1 MIHLT
6 EEDLNR
12 INQGL
17 KRRDFIRLSALTI
30 GALAFNNY
38 FPLMAA
44 ERKKLISGKSVIYI
58 CLDGG
63 PAHLDTFDPKP
74 KAGRDYCGPYRL
86 PLPTVV
92 PGLVICEKLPLLAK
106 MADKYAI
113 IRSMTHGYQG
123 HETASYVT
131 ETGTIPSNNLIY
143 PSTGA
148 IIAFKKESEYKNSIP
163 PYMSVTTASTRF
175 NEAGFLGPQY
185 KSFATG
191 GEPERDNFSV
201 EGIVNNSV
209 SDEKLNRRK
218 NLLNLVDDFGNQFDQ
233 NPEFQKLDNFR
244 DKAYSLILG
253 EDRKVFNLK
262 EESNITRDRYGRN
275 RLGQS
280 CLLARRL
287 AEKGVPFITVRST
300 GWDTHKQHFE
310 RMEEKLPEL
319 DKAVSALL
327 ADLAERGLL
336 DQTIVICGGEFGRT
350 PKIMWESPWNGGRG
364 HFSNAF
370 SYLVAGG
377 GFIGGKILGKTDN
390 LGEKVIERPVYPW
403 DLTASVYTLMG
414 IDPKGKLIHPREG
427 EIPILPGLGGKQSG
441 GILTEIMK

>member
-6 EEDLNR
+6 ENDLNQ
-12 INQGL
+12 INKSL
-17 KRRDFIRLSALTI
+17 KRRDFIRWSAVTI
-30 GALAFNNY
+30 GTLALSKY
-38 FPLMAA
+38 FPLNAA
-44 ERKKLISGKSVIYI
+44 ERKKIIRGKSVIYI

-63 PAHLDTFDPKP
+63 PSQLDTFDPKP
-74 KAGRDYCGPYRL
+74 KAGREYCGLYRQ
-86 PLPTVV
+86 PLSTEV
-92 PGLVICEKLPLLAK
+92 PGLEICEKLPLLAK

-148 IIAFKKESEYKNSIP
+148 IIAFKKENEYKNSIP

-191 GEPERDNFSV
+191 GEPERDHFSV
-201 EGIVNNSV
+201 EGIINHSV

-218 NLLNLVDDFGNQFDQ
+218 NILELVDDFGKQYDQ
-233 NPEFQKLDNFR
+233 NPEFQKLDDFR

-253 EDRKVFNLK
+253 DDRKVFNL
-262 EESNITRDRYGRN
+262 EEEDSKTRDRYGRN

-287 AEKGVPFITVRST
+287 AEKGVPFITVRNT

-327 ADLAERGLL
+327 ADLSERGLL
-336 DQTIVICGGEFGRT
+336 DQTIVVCGGEFGRT
-350 PKIMWESPWNGGRG
+350 PKVMWESPWNGGRG
-364 HFSNAF
+364 HCSYAF

-377 GFIGGKILGKTDN
+377 GFVGGKVIGKTDN
-390 LGEKVIERPVYPW
+390 AGEKVIERPVYPW

-414 IDPKGKLIHPREG
+414 IDPMSKLVHPREG
-427 EIPILPGLGGKQSG
+427 SIPILPGLGGKLSG

>member
-17 KRRDFIRLSALTI
+17 GRRDFIRMSTLTI
-30 GALAFNNY
+30 GSLAFNNY

-44 ERKKLISGKSVIYI
+44 DRKKLSSGKSVIYI

-63 PAHLDTFDPKP
+63 PCHLDTFDPKP

-92 PGLVICEKLPLLAK
+92 PGLEICEKLPLLSK

-148 IIAFKKESEYKNSIP
+148 IIAFKKENEYKNSIP
-163 PYMSVTTASTRF
+163 PYMSVTAASTRF

-191 GEPERDNFSV
+191 GEPEKDNFSV

-218 NLLNLVDDFGNQFDQ
+218 DLLNLVDDFGVQFDQ

-244 DKAYSLILG
+244 EKAYSLILG

-262 EESNITRDRYGRN
+262 EESDKTRDRYGRN

-287 AEKGVPFITVRST
+287 VEKGVPFITVRNN

-310 RMEEKLPEL
+310 RMAEKLP
-319 DKAVSALL
+319 
-327 ADLAERGLL
+327 
-336 DQTIVICGGEFGRT
+336 
-350 PKIMWESPWNGGRG
+350 
-364 HFSNAF
+364 
-370 SYLVAGG
+370 
-377 GFIGGKILGKTDN
+377 
-390 LGEKVIERPVYPW
+390 
-403 DLTASVYTLMG
+403 
-414 IDPKGKLIHPREG
+414 
-427 EIPILPGLGGKQSG
+427 
-441 GILTEIMK
+441 

>member
-1 MIHLT
+1 MIQLT
-6 EEDLNR
+6 EKDINR
-12 INQGL
+12 INQNL
-17 KRRDFIRLSALTI
+17 RRRDFIRLSALTF
-30 GALAFNNY
+30 GTLAFSKY
-38 FPLMAA
+38 LPARA
-44 ERKKLISGKSVIYI
+44 TQRKKMLTGKSVIYI

-63 PAHLDTFDPKP
+63 PSHLDTFDPKP

-86 PLPTVV
+86 PLSTVV
-92 PGLVICEKLPLLAK
+92 PGLEICEKLPLLAK
-106 MADKYAI
+106 IADKYSI

-143 PSTGA
+143 PATGA
-148 IIAFKKESEYKNSIP
+148 VIAFKKESEYKNSIP

-191 GEPERDNFSV
+191 GEPDRDNFSV
-201 EGIVNNSV
+201 EGIINSSV

-218 NLLNLVDDFGNQFDQ
+218 DLLDLVDNFGLQFNQ

-262 EESNITRDRYGRN
+262 EETNTTRDRYGRN

-287 AEKGVPFITVRST
+287 AEKGVPFITVRNG

-350 PKIMWESPWNGGRG
+350 PKVMWESPWNGGRG

-377 GFIGGKILGKTDN
+377 GFIGGKVLGKTDN

-414 IDPKGKLIHPREG
+414 IDPNSKLVHPREG
-427 EIPILPGLGGKQSG
+427 EIPILPGLGGKLSG